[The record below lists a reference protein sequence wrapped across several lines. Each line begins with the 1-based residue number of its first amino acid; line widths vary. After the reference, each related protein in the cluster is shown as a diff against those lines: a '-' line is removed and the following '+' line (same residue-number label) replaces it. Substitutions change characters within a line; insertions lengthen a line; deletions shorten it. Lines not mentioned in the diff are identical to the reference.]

1 MQFIIIR
8 KLFKRLISK
17 AGFTL
22 PEVAAVVAITGTLAA
37 VIVPVAIDQ
46 IESARVAR
54 AKQDIEGVRTAISA
68 FFSDTGEWPDRTSI
82 TSPNGVIVLRSGRYD
97 ANSVSGFGLGGTPT
111 EGNVPDPD
119 VGSLAVGGAT
129 TWGGTGVVVDALV
142 NHLTLDNPGGTTA
155 TSNDDYRDAQVNWN
169 GPYMPQTFND
179 PWGRNYLVYAKAFTQ
194 GTDDGT
200 ASGNDIYVWIISGG
214 PNETLETDV
223 TSPILNNAP
232 VTDGSTSTVSDDI
245 GMMIFRAREGV
256 EGVS

>member
-8 KLFKRLISK
+8 KLFKRLISR

-46 IESARVAR
+46 IEKSREAR
-54 AKQDIEGVRTAISA
+54 ARLDIEGVRAGISA
-68 FFSDTGEWPDRTSI
+68 FFSDTGEWPDRTS
-82 TSPNGVIVLRSGRYD
+82 TTDPNGVIVLRSGRYD
-97 ANSVSGFGLGGTPT
+97 ANSVSGFSFGGTPT

-119 VGSLAVGGAT
+119 VGRAT
-129 TWGGTGVVVDALV
+129 TWGGSGVVVDALV

-155 TSNDDYRDAQVNWN
+155 ISNDDYRDAQVNWN
-169 GPYMPQTFND
+169 GPYMPQMFND

-245 GMMIFRAREGV
+245 GTMIFRAREGV